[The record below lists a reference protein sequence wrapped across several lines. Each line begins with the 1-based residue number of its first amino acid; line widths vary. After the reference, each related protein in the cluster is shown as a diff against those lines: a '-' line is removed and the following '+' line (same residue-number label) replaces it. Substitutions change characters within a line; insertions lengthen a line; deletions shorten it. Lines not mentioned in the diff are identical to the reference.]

1 MLRLFLVALTILAT
15 ASFTLPGAAQT
26 GPRGGEEAEM
36 FVVTGIPVS
45 ETGRS
50 AAEAREKAI
59 EAGQIEGLRRVME
72 RLVAPGTADRLPN
85 VPDAQVPSMVQ
96 AIELNNEQTAGT
108 RYRARM
114 TVRFF
119 PEAVRRVLRDAG
131 ATFAEQPAPAALVLA
146 VYSADGGDHLW
157 EEPNPW
163 REAWSRHGR
172 GSPLVPLLMPYGEL
186 ADIQAISAQEA
197 LAGADQALDRIAG
210 RYDVENVLVVHAMPG
225 RGGSVDVAV
234 NRYWVGQGMVLTD
247 RFQASSGEEGLRSA
261 VGRVIDGIGDQVRAG
276 STMRPDARTASTV
289 YGVPSASPGM
299 SRLSTRVGFSGLRQ
313 WQQIQ
318 RTLGELEPITELQ
331 IDAISAE
338 DAQLVLSFSGTT
350 EQLRELLS
358 RSNLLLRSDGP
369 YWAMTVLDPAR
380 DVRPAPPQAPAAGMA
395 VPPGSPAVMR

>member
-1 MLRLFLVALTILAT
+1 MFRLFLVALTFLAT
-15 ASFTLPGAAQT
+15 ASFTLPGFAQT
-26 GPRGGEEAEM
+26 GSRGGEDAEM

-50 AAEAREKAI
+50 AVEAREKAI
-59 EAGQIEGLRRVME
+59 EAAQVEGLRRVME
-72 RLVAPGTADRLPN
+72 RLVAPGTAGRLPA

-119 PEAVRRVLRDAG
+119 PEAVRRVLRESG

-146 VYSADGGDHLW
+146 VYTADAGDHLW

-172 GSPLVPLLMPYGEL
+172 GSPLAPLLMPYGEL
-186 ADIQAISAQEA
+186 GDIQAISAQEA
-197 LAGADQALDRIAG
+197 LAGADQALDSIAR
-210 RYDVENVLVVHAMPG
+210 RYDVENVLVVHAMAG
-225 RGGSVDVAV
+225 RGDTVEVAV
-234 NRYWVGQGMVLTD
+234 NRYWVGQGMAMTD
-247 RFQASSGEEGLRSA
+247 RFQASGGEDGLRSA
-261 VGRVIDGIGDQVRAG
+261 VGRVIDGISDQVRTG
-276 STMRPDARTASTV
+276 ESLRPESGTASTV

-299 SRLSTRVGFSGLRQ
+299 SRLSTRVGYSGLRQ

-318 RTLGELEPITELQ
+318 RTLGELDPITELQ

-369 YWAMTVLDPAR
+369 YWALTVLDPAR
-380 DVRPAPPQAPAAGMA
+380 EIRPAPSQPPAAGMA
-395 VPPGSPAVMR
+395 VPQGSPAVMR